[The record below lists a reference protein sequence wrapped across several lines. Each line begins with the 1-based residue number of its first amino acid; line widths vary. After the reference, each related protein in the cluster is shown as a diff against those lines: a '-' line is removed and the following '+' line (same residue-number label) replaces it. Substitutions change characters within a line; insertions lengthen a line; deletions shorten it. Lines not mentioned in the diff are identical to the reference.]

1 MRHVSAVSWSS
12 TTRPGTRLRLRSGRD
27 RDHPDVQPPRFRAQH
42 RSIRRGL
49 HVLTS
54 TASECASGLS
64 WFVEDQFLAPA
75 RASSHRALQG
85 VKRAG
90 GAPHTRPGMTEQR
103 DRVEINW
110 VQVSASALAAV
121 SSAVLLST
129 VGVAGTIIGAAIGSL
144 FATAG
149 SSIYSHYLRISQERV
164 ARAQT
169 AALERVSRAR
179 ASVSGAAVD
188 VRRGGP
194 RTQALRVQREVEQA
208 GDELAHAERELQGAE
223 GESGRPPWREILT
236 GLPWKRISVGA
247 AGVFVVAMLAIVS
260 FELLTGRAVS
270 SYTGG
275 SDPGARTS
283 VPGLGRSHASST
295 PTPTPS
301 GTPTSGA
308 SSAGPSADSSRSADP
323 SGSPPGHSPGPRPPR
338 RRAARRARRRPRRP
352 PRVLRARPPPRRRPR
367 PSRDVDDRADPGRLR
382 PQRVELPRGR
392 SSRP

>member
-1 MRHVSAVSWSS
+1 
-12 TTRPGTRLRLRSGRD
+12 
-27 RDHPDVQPPRFRAQH
+27 
-42 RSIRRGL
+42 
-49 HVLTS
+49 
-54 TASECASGLS
+54 
-64 WFVEDQFLAPA
+64 
-75 RASSHRALQG
+75 
-85 VKRAG
+85 
-90 GAPHTRPGMTEQR
+90 MTEQR
-103 DRVEINW
+103 ERVEINW

-129 VGVAGTIIGAAIGSL
+129 VGVAGTIVGAAIGSL

-194 RTQALRVQREVEQA
+194 RTQALRAQREVEQA
-208 GDELAHAERELQGAE
+208 GDELAHAERELQDAE
-223 GESGRPPWREILT
+223 GETGRPPWREILT
-236 GLPWKRISVGA
+236 ALPWKRISVGA

-275 SDPGARTS
+275 SDPEARTS
-283 VPGLGRSHASST
+283 VPGLGRSHSSST

-308 SSAGPSADSSRSADP
+308 SSADPSADSSPSANP
-323 SGSPPGHSPGPRPPR
+323 SGSPSEGQSGSPS
-338 RRAARRARRRPRRP
+338 AA
-352 PRVLRARPPPRRRPR
+352 
-367 PSRDVDDRADPGRLR
+367 PSGGTPSSSPSSAP
-382 PQRVELPRGR
+382 
-392 SSRP
+392 SSRAPSATVSPSSTPTVAGTSTTAPSPAG

>member
-1 MRHVSAVSWSS
+1 MS
-12 TTRPGTRLRLRSGRD
+12 
-27 RDHPDVQPPRFRAQH
+27 
-42 RSIRRGL
+42 
-49 HVLTS
+49 
-54 TASECASGLS
+54 
-64 WFVEDQFLAPA
+64 
-75 RASSHRALQG
+75 
-85 VKRAG
+85 
-90 GAPHTRPGMTEQR
+90 EQR
-103 DRVEINW
+103 DRFEINW

-164 ARAQT
+164 ARAQA

-194 RTQALRVQREVEQA
+194 RTQALRAQREVDQA

-223 GESGRPPWREILT
+223 GEPGRPSWREILT

-270 SYTGG
+270 TYTGG

-283 VPGLGRSHASST
+283 VPGLGRAHARST
-295 PTPTPS
+295 PTPTP
-301 GTPTSGA
+301 TQAPTSGA
-308 SSAGPSADSSRSADP
+308 STGAPSGQSSPSGTPSGTPSEALSGPTSAAPTTGVPTSTPSSQGSSTPSSGAPSATAP
-323 SGSPPGHSPGPRPPR
+323 SPTPTVAGTSTTAPTPPG
-338 RRAARRARRRPRRP
+338 
-352 PRVLRARPPPRRRPR
+352 
-367 PSRDVDDRADPGRLR
+367 
-382 PQRVELPRGR
+382 
-392 SSRP
+392 